1 MFSSTTAT
9 TSTTA
14 KSTVRPSSLRNHR
27 SSKKCKKSINV
38 TVRFNNN
45 NNNNNNITT
54 TIVVIAIALTINLPF
69 LSDQILPNLSL
80 SLPLFTS
87 ERAFDIASYSHAIN
101 GITIVM

>member
-45 NNNNNNITT
+45 NNNNNNN

>member
-1 MFSSTTAT
+1 MFSSTNAT

-38 TVRFNNN
+38 TVRFDNNN
-45 NNNNNNITT
+45 NVT
-54 TIVVIAIALTINLPF
+54 TIVVIVIALTINLPF
-69 LSDQILPNLSL
+69 SYVDQILPNLSL

-87 ERAFDIASYSHAIN
+87 ELSISRRIPTPSMVLPS
-101 GITIVM
+101 

>member
-45 NNNNNNITT
+45 NNNNNNN
-54 TIVVIAIALTINLPF
+54 TIVVIVIALTINLPF
-69 LSDQILPNLSL
+69 SYADQILPNLSL
-80 SLPLFTS
+80 SLSLFTS

-101 GITIVM
+101 GITIVI

>member
-45 NNNNNNITT
+45 NNNNN

>member
-45 NNNNNNITT
+45 NNNNNNNN